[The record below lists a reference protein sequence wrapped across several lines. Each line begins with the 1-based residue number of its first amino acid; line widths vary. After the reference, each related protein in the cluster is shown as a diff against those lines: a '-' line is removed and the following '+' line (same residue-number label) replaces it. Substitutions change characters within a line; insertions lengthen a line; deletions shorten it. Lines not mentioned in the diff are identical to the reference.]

1 MNKKDLISAL
11 AVKMNVTRQQ
21 SCEFINS
28 FQEVLADTLKQ
39 DSSVMLQGFGTFSSW
54 KQKKREGRN
63 PHTGISCV
71 IAPRRSVKFKPG
83 KCLLKDLNFPK

>member
-39 DSSVMLQGFGTFSSW
+39 NSSVMLQGFGTFSAW

-63 PHTGISCV
+63 PRTGVTCM
-71 IAPRRSVKFKPG
+71 IAPRKSVKFKPG
-83 KCLLKDLNFPK
+83 KFLLRDLNSPK

>member
-71 IAPRRSVKFKPG
+71 IAPRRVLNLNPESVY
-83 KCLLKDLNFPK
+83 LKT